1 MKNRGSL
8 TVEEGST
15 RKSGFLEMAKRLV
28 TGRKRITED
37 GINEFIDASEED
49 GLVNEEECEM
59 IRSIFSLGST
69 VVREI
74 MVPRTEMAC
83 VSVTAT
89 VHEVLDTIIGC
100 GHSRIPVF
108 ENTMDNI
115 VGLLYAKD
123 LLKSWGDPDDRVQIR
138 SLMRQP
144 YFIPETKNLE
154 VLLQEF
160 KRRRVHLAVV
170 IDEYGGTSGLITIE
184 DLLEQIVGDI
194 QDEYDREEALFSS
207 NPDGSITADARMS
220 VEELE
225 ELLGVV
231 IERDK
236 FDSVGGLIFHLT
248 GKIPSIGD
256 IVVCEGL
263 QLTVID
269 ADERKIKKVII
280 AKLGSKASE
289 VQGSE

>member
-1 MKNRGSL
+1 MD
-8 TVEEGST
+8 EGSSS
-15 RKSGFLEMAKRLV
+15 KKFGFFELARRLV

-37 GINEFIDASEED
+37 GINEFIEASEEE
-49 GLVNEEECEM
+49 GLVNEEESEM

-74 MVPRTEMAC
+74 MVPRIDMAC
-83 VSVTAT
+83 VSVTASI
-89 VHEVLDTIIGC
+89 HELLDTIIAC

-108 ENTMDNI
+108 ESTIDNI

-123 LLKSWGDPDDRVQIR
+123 LLKSWGDADDRVQIR

-144 YFIPETKNLE
+144 YFIPETKSLE

-160 KRRRVHLAVV
+160 KRRRVHLAIV

-194 QDEYDREEALFSS
+194 QDEYDREEAIFTT
-207 NPDGSITADARMS
+207 NPDGSITADARMP

-225 ELLGVV
+225 ELFGVD

-248 GKIPSIGD
+248 GKIPAIGD
-256 IVVCEGL
+256 VVDCEGL
-263 QLTVID
+263 RLTVID
-269 ADERKIKKVII
+269 ADERKIKQVLI
-280 AKLGSKASE
+280 ATVGAKPSE
-289 VQGSE
+289 APDSE

>member
-1 MKNRGSL
+1 MV
-8 TVEEGST
+8 VEEGDS
-15 RKSGFLEMAKRLV
+15 RKSGFFEMARRLM

-49 GLVNEEECEM
+49 GLVNEEESEM
-59 IRSIFSLGST
+59 IRSIFALGST

-74 MVPRTEMAC
+74 MVPRTDMAC
-83 VSVTAT
+83 VSVDAS
-89 VHEVLDTIIGC
+89 VHELLDTIIAC

-108 ENTMDNI
+108 ENTIDNV

-123 LLKSWGDPDDRVQIR
+123 LLKSWGNADDQVQIR

-160 KRRRVHLAVV
+160 KRRRVHLAIV

-184 DLLEQIVGDI
+184 DVLEQIVGDI
-194 QDEYDREEALFSS
+194 QDEYDKEEALFTI
-207 NPDGSITADARMS
+207 NPDGSITADARMP

-225 ELLGVV
+225 EQFGVA
-231 IERDK
+231 IERGK

-248 GKIPSIGD
+248 DKIPAIGD
-256 IVVCEGL
+256 VVDCERL
-263 QLTVID
+263 HLTVID
-269 ADERKIKKVII
+269 ADERKIKTVLI
-280 AKLGSKASE
+280 ANLGSETSE
-289 VQGSE
+289 PQGSE

>member
-1 MKNRGSL
+1 
-8 TVEEGST
+8 
-15 RKSGFLEMAKRLV
+15 MARRLM
-28 TGRKRITED
+28 TGRKKITEE
-37 GINEFIDASEED
+37 GINEFIEASEEE
-49 GLVNEEECEM
+49 GLVNEDESEM
-59 IRSIFSLGST
+59 IRSIFALGST

-74 MVPRTEMAC
+74 MVPRTDMAC
-83 VSVTAT
+83 VSVAAS
-89 VHEVLDTIIGC
+89 VHELLDTIIAC

-108 ENTMDNI
+108 ENTIDNI

-123 LLKSWGDPDDRVQIR
+123 LLKSWGDADDQVQIR

-154 VLLQEF
+154 VLLQDF
-160 KRRRVHLAVV
+160 KRKRVHLAVV

-194 QDEYDREEALFSS
+194 QDEYDREEALFTI
-207 NPDGSITADARMS
+207 NPDASITADARMP

-225 ELLGVV
+225 EHFGVD

-248 GKIPSIGD
+248 GKIPAIGD
-256 IVVCEGL
+256 VVDCEGL
-263 QLTVID
+263 QLTVVD
-269 ADERKIKKVII
+269 ADERKIKKVLI
-280 AKLGSKASE
+280 AHLRFNATD
-289 VQGSE
+289 VQGGE

>member
-1 MKNRGSL
+1 
-8 TVEEGST
+8 
-15 RKSGFLEMAKRLV
+15 MARRLV

-49 GLVNEEECEM
+49 GLVNEEESEM
-59 IRSIFSLGST
+59 IRSIFALGST

-74 MVPRTEMAC
+74 MVPRTDMAC

-89 VHEVLDTIIGC
+89 VHELLETIITC

-108 ENTMDNI
+108 ENTIDNI
-115 VGLLYAKD
+115 IGLLYAKD
-123 LLKSWGDPDDRVQIR
+123 LLKSWGDADDWVQIR

-160 KRRRVHLAVV
+160 KRRRVHLAIV

-194 QDEYDREEALFSS
+194 QDEYDKEEALFTI
-207 NPDGSITADARMS
+207 NPDGSITADARMP

-225 ELLGVV
+225 EQFGID

-236 FDSVGGLIFHLT
+236 FDSVGGLIFHLI
-248 GKIPSIGD
+248 GKIPAIGD
-256 IVVCEGL
+256 VVDSEGL

-269 ADERKIKKVII
+269 ADERKIKKVLISN
-280 AKLGSKASE
+280 LGSKTSDA
-289 VQGSE
+289 QGSE

>member
-1 MKNRGSL
+1 M
-8 TVEEGST
+8 EEGSS
-15 RKSGFLEMAKRLV
+15 KKPGFFELARRLM

-37 GINEFIDASEED
+37 GINEFIEASEED
-49 GLVNEEECEM
+49 GLVNEEESEM
-59 IRSIFSLGST
+59 LRSIFSLGST

-83 VSVTAT
+83 VSVAAS
-89 VHEVLDTIIGC
+89 VHELLDTIIAC

-108 ENTMDNI
+108 EDTIDNI
-115 VGLLYAKD
+115 IGLLYAKD
-123 LLKSWGDPDDRVQIR
+123 LLKSWGDADDQVQIR

-160 KRRRVHLAVV
+160 KRKRVHLAIV

-194 QDEYDREEALFSS
+194 QDEFDREEALFTT
-207 NPDGSITADARMS
+207 NPDGSITADARMP

-225 ELLGVV
+225 EQLGVV

-248 GKIPSIGD
+248 GKIPAIGD
-256 IVVCEGL
+256 VVDCEEL
-263 QLTVID
+263 RLTVID
-269 ADERKIKKVII
+269 ADERKIKMVLI
-280 AKLGSKASE
+280 E
-289 VQGSE
+289 NQGSHATEPQGNE

>member
-1 MKNRGSL
+1 M
-8 TVEEGST
+8 EEGSSSKKT
-15 RKSGFLEMAKRLV
+15 GFFELARRLM

-37 GINEFIDASEED
+37 GINEFIEASEEE
-49 GLVNEEECEM
+49 GLVNEEESEM
-59 IRSIFSLGST
+59 IRSIFALGST

-74 MVPRTEMAC
+74 MVPRTDMAC
-83 VSVTAT
+83 VSVTAS
-89 VHEVLDTIIGC
+89 VHELLETIIAC

-108 ENTMDNI
+108 ENTIDNI
-115 VGLLYAKD
+115 IGLLYAKD
-123 LLKSWGDPDDRVQIR
+123 LLRSWSDPDERVQIR

-160 KRRRVHLAVV
+160 KRKRVHLAIV
-170 IDEYGGTSGLITIE
+170 IDEYGGTSGLVTIE

-194 QDEYDREEALFSS
+194 QDEYDKEEELFAI
-207 NPDGSITADARMS
+207 NLDGSITADARMP

-225 ELLGVV
+225 EQFGVN

-248 GKIPSIGD
+248 GKIPAIGD
-256 IVVCEGL
+256 VVDCEGL

-269 ADERKIKKVII
+269 ADERKIKKVEIS
-280 AKLGSKASE
+280 KLPVKSVETEGGE
-289 VQGSE
+289 